1 MVANTTIAARSVE
14 ISISCLVKGYYH
26 CPFKVKEGE
35 VVCFFTKKVNTETH
49 SKFGVKEPGQLRHQ
63 ADLVSP
69 LWPHQVDIS
78 ALVQ

>member
-1 MVANTTIAARSVE
+1 MVANTTTAARSVE
-14 ISISCLVKGYYH
+14 ISISCLVNGYHH

-35 VVCFFTKKVNTETH
+35 VVSFFTKQVE
-49 SKFGVKEPGQLRHQ
+49 

-78 ALVQ
+78 E